1 MENLK
6 TYLIKDTLLALT
18 TQLTHLVKVVHRQTE
33 LFLEEGDYLSNH
45 QFGFRKKRSTMHAIT
60 ELTDHINKKLN
71 MKEKTVALFIDFKK
85 AFDCV
90 QYSVLLQK
98 LKNMGFSQQT
108 VQWMNDYLTD
118 RKQKTYA
125 NGTTS
130 DLNTITQGVPQGS
143 ILGPLLY
150 ILYANDIEQNILK
163 SKVTFYA
170 DDTVIY
176 ASHKKPKIAMKKVQK
191 DLNRLQKW
199 CDKNGLFINPKKTKF
214 MIVSNRKFDFK
225 NTKHVLN
232 MNSEELQRVPT
243 YTYLGITLDE
253 HLSYEAHT
261 KSIISKVSGKV
272 LQLRKIRSVISS
284 KAALL
289 IYKNMILPILEYG
302 DIYLSSATME
312 LRKKLQTLQNRA
324 LKCAL
329 GKDKFYR
336 TNRQHKEARLDKLKV
351 RRHRHI
357 LIHMYQISKK
367 YGVHWVE
374 S

>member
-1 MENLK
+1 
-6 TYLIKDTLLALT
+6 
-18 TQLTHLVKVVHRQTE
+18 
-33 LFLEEGDYLSNH
+33 
-45 QFGFRKKRSTMHAIT
+45 MHAIT
-60 ELTDHINKKLN
+60 ELTDHINTKLN

-225 NTKHVLN
+225 NTKHVLK

-272 LQLRKIRSVISS
+272 LQLRKIRSFISS

-302 DIYLSSATME
+302 DIYQQQWNSEKNYKHS
-312 LRKKLQTLQNRA
+312 
-324 LKCAL
+324 
-329 GKDKFYR
+329 R
-336 TNRQHKEARLDKLKV
+336 TGH
-351 RRHRHI
+351 
-357 LIHMYQISKK
+357 
-367 YGVHWVE
+367 
-374 S
+374 